1 MPKIL
6 TIEDDPST
14 ARAIIAELERRG
26 CAVDWVTTAREG
38 LLKAV
43 GESYDAIT
51 LDRMLPDRDGLAVVT
66 TMREVGVHTP
76 VLMITSQAITLQG
89 QPVMTVEQAEQTAGD
104 VLPQLKS
111 QLLLVPMAQM
121 QGQAADALTRGEINI
136 MADKDIPYSLL
147 KKVMVTAGEAQFA
160 RIALSVD
167 HRSSKAAA
175 P

>member
-1 MPKIL
+1 MRLRSTFMRKRLLRKIHKRDVIPLNLVSMIDIFTTLVFFLLL
-6 TIEDDPST
+6 TSTSVQTLRSPRSLELPSSLT
-14 ARAIIAELERRG
+14 SQPPN
-26 CAVDWVTTAREG
+26 D
-38 LLKAV
+38 
-43 GESYDAIT
+43 
-51 LDRMLPDRDGLAVVT
+51 
-66 TMREVGVHTP
+66 TP